1 MKPVIILV
9 CLTFYSLSIFA
20 QTGKRKSA
28 ARQINHSAGNTG
40 YLSDDSML
48 VVKKKPPT
56 VQTANAKSR
65 TAPQRVSNTK
75 LDDLKNPFDTLRS
88 AQPRTVVTPRKTA
101 TMKTRKTPK
110 QQILGDSLN
119 IKRPPAVIQKQN

>member
-1 MKPVIILV
+1 MKPFAIILF
-9 CLTFYSLSIFA
+9 LLSCTLISYA
-20 QTGKRKSA
+20 QPGKRKMVSMN
-28 ARQINHSAGNTG
+28 RV
-40 YLSDDSML
+40 DSL
-48 VVKKKPPT
+48 RVVDKKT
-56 VQTANAKSR
+56 VKLQTQTAGANNR

-88 AQPRTVVTPRKTA
+88 AQPRTVATPRKTA
-101 TMKTRKTPK
+101 TMKTRKMPK